1 MNEESINDVSLV
13 SNYEPQKKKR
23 KTRAERKEALQEKK
37 EKILSQLRKLQAQ
50 ENAIERKKRNHR
62 LIRIG
67 AEVEKI
73 CCQELNDEKLIK
85 FVAFLQK
92 QKEGGWIDKAI
103 G

>member
-1 MNEESINDVSLV
+1 MSRKR
-13 SNYEPQKKKR
+13 KKKNTCR
-23 KTRAERKEALQEKK
+23 EKRGAAGEK
-37 EKILSQLRKLQAQ
+37 EKILAQLRKLQAQ

-73 CCQELNDEKLIK
+73 CCQELNDEKLMK
-85 FVAFLQK
+85 FIAFLQK

-103 G
+103 V